1 MDSAGDQDRQ
11 AAFKRLYQ
19 EHYRAIAAYALRR
32 LSAEDADDLI
42 AETFLVAW
50 RRLEDIPDGDLTRP
64 WLYAVARRTLSQ
76 RARSGRR
83 RDRLVARLKAVRQPE
98 DADGIESERID
109 DQELVRTALARLRP
123 EDQELLRLAEWEE
136 LGRAE
141 LARAFECSANAVA
154 IRLHRAHRR
163 FSRALDAMEREA
175 PAAERRE
182 VTT

>member
-1 MDSAGDQDRQ
+1 MDRAIDRQ
-11 AAFKRLYQ
+11 DAFQRLYQ

-32 LSAEDADDLI
+32 LRSEDADDLV

-50 RRLEDIPDGDLTRP
+50 RRLEDIPEGDLTRP

-76 RARSGRR
+76 RTRSSRR
-83 RDRLVARLKAVRQPE
+83 RDRLMARLKAVRQPE
-98 DADGIESERID
+98 DHGGIEAERID
-109 DQELVRTALARLRP
+109 DQDLVRTALARLRP
-123 EDQELLRLAEWEE
+123 EDQELLRLAEWEQ

-141 LARAFECSANAVA
+141 LARAFECSPNAIA

-163 FSRALDAMEREA
+163 FSRVLDALERDV
-175 PAAERRE
+175 PVTERRE

>member
-1 MDSAGDQDRQ
+1 MEDPGARQ
-11 AAFKRLYQ
+11 AAFRCMYQ
-19 EHYRAIAAYALRR
+19 AHYRAIAAYARRR
-32 LSAEDADDLI
+32 LSAEDADDQV

-50 RRLEDIPDGDLTRP
+50 RRLEDIPTGEHTRP

-76 RARSGRR
+76 RTRSHRR
-83 RDRLVARLKAVRQPE
+83 RDRLVARLTTFRETAELEAGFDP
-98 DADGIESERID
+98 GRID
-109 DQELVRTALARLRP
+109 DQELVRKALARLRP

-163 FSRALDAMEREA
+163 FSKALDALEEEVVTA
-175 PAAERRE
+175 RRPE